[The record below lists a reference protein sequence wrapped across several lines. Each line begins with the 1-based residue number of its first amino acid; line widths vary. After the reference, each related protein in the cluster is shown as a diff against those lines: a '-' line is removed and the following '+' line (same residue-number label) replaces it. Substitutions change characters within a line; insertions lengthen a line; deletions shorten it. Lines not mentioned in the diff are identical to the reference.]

1 MSTPRIQKNHWDSS
15 QGIVKNNWIV
25 RPHLPKVVSEI
36 GKFLTLFRNQNEIDV
51 KPDQKPIGEF
61 TNTML
66 NDRFDLA
73 KENCLNISLGGK

>member
-1 MSTPRIQKNHWDSS
+1 MSGFQIDSQQGTS
-15 QGIVKNNWIV
+15 FQGIVKNEWNPK
-25 RPHLPKVVSEI
+25 PHLPKVVSEI
-36 GKFLTLFRNQNEIDV
+36 GKFLTLFRNQNEIKI
-51 KPDQKPIGEF
+51 KPVQKPIGEF